1 MFEQFVGMGAK
12 LISIAGPTY
21 TYNYGNYYMFVTT
34 TTLNKYSQSELEQ
47 GIHDNIVQI
56 LNITFS

>member
-21 TYNYGNYYMFVTT
+21 IYNYENYYMFVT

-47 GIHDNIVQI
+47 GIHDNTVQI
-56 LNITFS
+56 SNITFS